1 MVSTFEDGESYDCC
15 FATDRWLDSVSPHFL
30 FLLSFNFDFFF
41 FLVGRCN
48 DRAKR
53 KGKVRDGGGE
63 EGKERGGEK
72 GEGKRKQRKRSGG
85 EYA

>member
-1 MVSTFEDGESYDCC
+1 VAGQRFSTFS
-15 FATDRWLDSVSPHFL
+15 
-30 FLLSFNFDFFF
+30 LSFIFQLRFFFF